1 MEWQMKGI
9 FAASIGG
16 ILFTAA
22 GVAAAS
28 NFASDRQSDYFAK
41 GTHQFYVWC
50 AGGNDYSSTAEGPS
64 AEDAQ
69 MTLYTSLKAGGKTR
83 CWPVWQG
90 RVATG

>member
-1 MEWQMKGI
+1 MKRLL
-9 FAASIGG
+9 AASIGC

-28 NFASDRQSDYFAK
+28 NFASDRQSDYFAR
-41 GTHQFYVWC
+41 GTHRFYVWC
-50 AGGNDYSSTAEGPS
+50 AGGNDYSTSREGAS

-69 MTLYTSLKAGGKTR
+69 LNLYSSLKLAGKKN

-90 RVATG
+90 RVATR